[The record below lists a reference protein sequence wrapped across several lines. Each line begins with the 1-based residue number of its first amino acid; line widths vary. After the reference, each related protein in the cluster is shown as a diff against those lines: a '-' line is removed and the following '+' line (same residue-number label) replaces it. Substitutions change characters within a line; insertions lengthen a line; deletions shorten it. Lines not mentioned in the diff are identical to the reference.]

1 MPVAVGRRGITAQSV
16 LAGRA
21 RLGDGYL
28 ERVTV
33 LESKQ
38 HDGVAACSVGLPPLR
53 CGANEEADMAH
64 ALVMQVELTGS
75 PEEADKLLHEIVVPT
90 AQAQPGFK
98 SGKWLH
104 DGSGSGMGVVVFDTE
119 ENAEAAKGVLT
130 PPPGGP
136 KLKSSSVWVV
146 GAEA

>member
-1 MPVAVGRRGITAQSV
+1 
-16 LAGRA
+16 
-21 RLGDGYL
+21 
-28 ERVTV
+28 
-33 LESKQ
+33 
-38 HDGVAACSVGLPPLR
+38 
-53 CGANEEADMAH
+53 MAH

-104 DGSGSGMGVVVFDTE
+104 DGAGSGMGVVVFDTE
-119 ENAEAAKGVLT
+119 ENAEAAKGVLA

-136 KLKSSSVWVV
+136 KLKSSTVWVV